1 MNRSDREA
9 RLAVLLGA
17 TRARVL
23 YALISEHTTTSL
35 AAALDL
41 SLGSASM
48 HAAALRGAGLVET
61 RRDGRAVRHTLTDLG
76 KQLVS
81 ARKVR

>member
-1 MNRSDREA
+1 MRPPCE
-9 RLAVLLGA
+9 
-17 TRARVL
+17 
-23 YALISEHTTTSL
+23 
-35 AAALDL
+35 
-41 SLGSASM
+41 
-48 HAAALRGAGLVET
+48 AGLVET